1 MSMETPKPQRDP
13 EFYDEHGRV
22 KDPEIAFTMTHTE
35 DHFYEDKK
43 SALKR
48 ANEKGIFAKPLEEM
62 KVEKE
67 FNERRLKL
75 DEWMETG
82 AKGIKD
88 FDQNIDKLI
97 KEEEQR
103 REMLRSA
110 PSLLSPEEK
119 VRLWERFDK
128 LINIKI
134 SDYFREKFETGVGK
148 NFEVTGK
155 ECSLEDL
162 VTFLESFDRIF
173 MATDKMDRKD
183 GSFMFYP
190 QVKHLNGKSYEPI
203 HCEYNCDL
211 DKVVVEASG

>member
-1 MSMETPKPQRDP
+1 MSMEAPKPQRDL
-13 EFYDEHGRV
+13 EFYDEDGRV
-22 KDPEIAFTMTHTE
+22 KDPEIARTMAHTE
-35 DHFYEDKK
+35 NHFYEDKK

-48 ANEKGIFAKPLEEM
+48 ASEKGIFAKPLEEM

-75 DEWMETG
+75 DEWMETS
-82 AKGIKD
+82 AKEIKD
-88 FDQNIDKLI
+88 RDQNTDKWT
-97 KEEEQR
+97 KEEQQR

-119 VRLWERFDK
+119 IRLWERFDK

-134 SDYFREKFETGVGK
+134 SDGFREKFETGVGK
-148 NFEVTGK
+148 NLEVTGK

-162 VTFLESFDRIF
+162 ITFLESFDRIF

-183 GSFMFYP
+183 GPFMFYP
-190 QVKHLNGKSYEPI
+190 QVKHLNGKSYENVY
-203 HCEYNCDL
+203 CEYDRDL
-211 DKVVVEASG
+211 DKLNLGVF

>member
-1 MSMETPKPQRDP
+1 MSIEAPKSQRDP
-13 EFYDEHGRV
+13 EFYDEDGRI
-22 KDPEIAFTMTHTE
+22 KDPEIARTMAHTE

-48 ANEKGIFAKPLEEM
+48 ASEKGIFAKPLEEM

-82 AKGIKD
+82 TKNIKD
-88 FDQNIDKLI
+88 RHQNTDKFD
-97 KEEEQR
+97 KEEQQR
-103 REMLRSA
+103 CEMLRSA

-128 LINIKI
+128 LVNIKI
-134 SDYFREKFETGVGK
+134 LDGFRKSFETGAGK
-148 NFEVTGK
+148 NLEVTGE

-173 MATDKMDRKD
+173 MATDKVDRKD
-183 GSFMFYP
+183 GPFMFYP
-190 QVKHLNGKSYEPI
+190 QVKHLNRKSYESI
-203 HCEYNCDL
+203 YCEYNRDL
-211 DKVVVEASG
+211 DKVEVSSY